1 MLAKDGINAISMHS
15 TNSVS
20 VNSKS
25 DLNRLQMQK
34 FNARNTPAMQWT
46 RFGSARAVSIS
57 RHSLSDSVR
66 AKKRIIE
73 VKKKGVRCLKLQ
85 CNEVLIFMWWL
96 YFTFSFDSEMLSTF
110 PHSFRHKILVCPLHR
125 CRFSSWGKTFC
136 PLHTGVRF
144 KLSALQRLMRI

>member
-57 RHSLSDSVR
+57 RHSLSDSVW

-73 VKKKGVRCLKLQ
+73 DKKKGVRCLKLQ
-85 CNEVLIFMWWL
+85 CNEVLIFM
-96 YFTFSFDSEMLSTF
+96 
-110 PHSFRHKILVCPLHR
+110 
-125 CRFSSWGKTFC
+125 
-136 PLHTGVRF
+136 
-144 KLSALQRLMRI
+144 